1 MGGSPV
7 KKHRAGHE
15 NGCAAHGYRP
25 RTGLALPHARSGRGD
40 GSLRAGT
47 FHGAGP
53 NCATWLSILTENLN
67 LRISTHTLPTNPAR
81 LVLQC
86 AEVAAV
92 ELRAVGVVA
101 GGAAARQAGGEQE
114 VGCTP
119 CADGRENI

>member
-1 MGGSPV
+1 MPIRSPG
-7 KKHRAGHE
+7 KDQPPQNASPTLLLGLQIGPRA
-15 NGCAAHGYRP
+15 CA
-25 RTGLALPHARSGRGD
+25 RTD
-40 GSLRAGT
+40 
-47 FHGAGP
+47 
-53 NCATWLSILTENLN
+53 NLN